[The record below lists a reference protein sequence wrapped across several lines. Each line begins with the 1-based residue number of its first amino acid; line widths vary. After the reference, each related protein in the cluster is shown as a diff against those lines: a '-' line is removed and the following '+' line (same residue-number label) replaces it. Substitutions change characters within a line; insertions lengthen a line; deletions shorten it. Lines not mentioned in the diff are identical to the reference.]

1 MTERHH
7 HVKLIW
13 LSCTGWNNGPEFG
26 YEPHILGGLLYS
38 IYTYSTQHTHIHN
51 LQAVVK
57 TIHFFGKHKSHHS
70 DHLLGIKKETIFD
83 DNHDND
89 RKLEQITTISL
100 IYSWKKVGTSMYT
113 LWFSYKCY
121 VMYFL
126 AAIISHKKGLQSWS
140 TKGLAVISW
149 HIESQTKDFILDT
162 LYTCTTNT
170 TTIWHK
176 NSMYAGKWKT
186 PQSFVII

>member
-1 MTERHH
+1 MDR
-7 HVKLIW
+7 
-13 LSCTGWNNGPEFG
+13 N
-26 YEPHILGGLLYS
+26 LGTSHTSWVAYY
-38 IYTYSTQHTHIHN
+38 IVYTYTYSTQHTHN

-70 DHLLGIKKETIFD
+70 DHLPGIKKETIFD

-100 IYSWKKVGTSMYT
+100 IYSWKKVGSMYT

-176 NSMYAGKWKT
+176 NPMYAEKWKT

>member
-38 IYTYSTQHTHIHN
+38 IYTYSTQHTHN

-100 IYSWKKVGTSMYT
+100 IYSWKKSMYSVHNT
-113 LWFSYKCY
+113 HSHFRILCINI
-121 VMYFL
+121 L
-126 AAIISHKKGLQSWS
+126 LCATATIISHKGYRVDQ
-140 TKGLAVISW
+140 
-149 HIESQTKDFILDT
+149 ERLDR
-162 LYTCTTNT
+162 LLLLV
-170 TTIWHK
+170 
-176 NSMYAGKWKT
+176 A
-186 PQSFVII
+186 

>member
-38 IYTYSTQHTHIHN
+38 IYTYSTQHTHN

-100 IYSWKKVGTSMYT
+100 IYSWKKVVCMYT

-126 AAIISHKKGLQSWS
+126 AAIISHKKRLQTWS
-140 TKGLAVISW
+140 TKGFWQWSRGILNHKLKIS
-149 HIESQTKDFILDT
+149 F
-162 LYTCTTNT
+162 
-170 TTIWHK
+170 
-176 NSMYAGKWKT
+176 
-186 PQSFVII
+186 